1 MATAAAVAKAKAIT
15 TTARGHNYNPS
26 THSYKA
32 TSLGYIL
39 PWPSI
44 AKIHIHK

>member
-32 TSLGYIL
+32 TSLGYIAMA
-39 PWPSI
+39 I
-44 AKIHIHK
+44 NCQNTYT

>member
-32 TSLGYIL
+32 MATSLGYIAMA
-39 PWPSI
+39 I
-44 AKIHIHK
+44 NCQNTYT